1 MLRGIA
7 LAYLHARLHT
17 WDDTNTNAH
26 MYASQN
32 VRERPRRA
40 PLHPSLPH
48 SPASPSG
55 LAVTAIAT
63 RFVAFRSVRA
73 VAYTQGAGKQFGG
86 AQMLHNRVLLPRP
99 GPDLRPV
106 PAIKKKKP
114 TECAGRHIRGVGGC
128 ERLGLPPAARRG
140 RENPAHSLPS
150 RRPGPLAAYGSVTGR
165 NSRLHAAWGL
175 RGRGAAFSVGQ
186 RRGPAGGW
194 VPCALPSSL
203 AGSIIPAQA
212 VDANGHRPGRPWRS
226 HRPST
231 CRQDGHAAPQRFHRA
246 TASHAGRIS
255 VRALPLTRWNGGP
268 QAAGCAPRRWPDGSP
283 AGPRYAEPLVRRIT
297 HHFRLGRAGCGH
309 FDGFVHYP

>member
-175 RGRGAAFSVGQ
+175 RGRGAAFSVG
-186 RRGPAGGW
+186 RKRWSAAGW
-194 VPCALPSSL
+194 VPCALASSL
-203 AGSIIPAQA
+203 AGSRYPATAQA
-212 VDANGHRPGRPWRS
+212 VDADPHALAVASACNLPSRQPGGSAEIPSGDGEPRRPGSCPC
-226 HRPST
+226 HPLP
-231 CRQDGHAAPQRFHRA
+231 CRD
-246 TASHAGRIS
+246 
-255 VRALPLTRWNGGP
+255 GGP
-268 QAAGCAPRRWPDGSP
+268 QAAGYAPRRWPDGSP
-283 AGPRYAEPLVRRIT
+283 AGPSHAQPLVRRIT
-297 HHFRLGRAGCGH
+297 HHSCL
-309 FDGFVHYP
+309 